1 MVGNDRDYDR
11 CAVHPAARGI
21 VVPDQGRAKERTM
34 GFDQR
39 IAIVTGASGGI
50 GRATVRRLL
59 QDGAGVMLAGLH
71 LDRLDAT
78 RADLGREFDPA
89 RMATIACDVSRED
102 QVIAAVDATIR
113 EFGGWDYVVNN
124 AGTML
129 FKPIEEQTEQ
139 DWRGILDVDLLGAF
153 FFTKQAFLRMRRGG
167 AIVNVSSVHAVETE
181 PLVAPYAAAKAAL
194 LSLTRSAALE
204 GKAKGIRVNAVLPG
218 AVDTPMLWDNPNVK
232 AGVEVIDKADVGAP
246 EDLAAAIAFLLTD
259 EARFVDGA
267 SLRVDGAR
275 LARL

>member
-1 MVGNDRDYDR
+1 
-11 CAVHPAARGI
+11 
-21 VVPDQGRAKERTM
+21 M

-50 GRATVRRLL
+50 GQAIVRRLL
-59 QDGAGVMLAGLH
+59 QGGASVMLADLRQE
-71 LDRLDAT
+71 RLDAN
-78 RADLGREFDPA
+78 RAELGKAFDPA
-89 RMATIACDVSRED
+89 RMASVTCDVARED
-102 QVIAAVDATIR
+102 LVTAAVDATLAR
-113 EFGGWDYVVNN
+113 FGAWDFVVNN

-129 FKPIEEQTEQ
+129 FKPIEQQTGQ

-218 AVDTPMLWDNPNVK
+218 AVDTPMLWNNPNVQ
-232 AGVEVIDKADVGAP
+232 AGVEVIDKADVGSA
-246 EDLAAAIAFLLTD
+246 DDIAAAIAFLLAD